1 MNLYQEY
8 IHKSRYARYRE
19 DLGRRETWDE
29 TVDRV
34 GAFWDKRISNSAS
47 EVAQPE
53 LKNQLKL
60 SLEAIRRMDVM
71 PSMRVMMSA
80 GKALEDHNVAGY
92 NCAYVP
98 IDDPKVFSEIVYV
111 LMCGTGVGFSVERAY
126 VNKLPKLPSE
136 FVDTA
141 IVITVSDSKLGW
153 AAAYKELVALLY
165 GGLVPSWDLSK
176 IRPAGSRLKTFGGR
190 ASGPAPLN
198 ELFQYTVETFKNAAD
213 RQLTTLE
220 VHDVVCKIA
229 DIVVVGGVR
238 RSALISLSNLTDDRL
253 RGAKSGQWWNAIE
266 DGGTPHRRLA
276 NNSVA
281 YTCKPDVDSFMSEMV
296 SLYRDHSGERGIFN
310 REAARAKYANHRR
323 DEDHEWGCNPCSEI
337 LLRPAQFCNLTEVI
351 VRPKDTWE
359 DLVEKIKY
367 ATFIGTLQASL
378 TDFKFISKRWKTN
391 CEEEALLGVS
401 LTGCCDHPLLSGH
414 KLSIV
419 RKDELV
425 KGLELLK
432 ETSVQY
438 NAVYSEALGINQAAA
453 ITCVKPSGTV
463 SQLCD
468 TASGIH
474 PRYAPYYVR
483 RVRSDT
489 KDPLTAFLQ
498 DAGVP
503 WEADQLNNENVV
515 FSFPTKAPDKGLFVG
530 DVGAVSQLETWQ
542 LYNDHYTEHKPSVTI
557 YYGEDEFLNVC
568 NYVWD
573 NFDSMSGIAFLPK
586 SGHTYQQAPYEE
598 ISKEMYLSLTQTM
611 PVALDWDRLADYED
625 ADNTSVQPE
634 LACSADN
641 CEL

>member
-34 GAFWDKRISNSAS
+34 GEFWDARIPQN
-47 EVAQPE
+47 EVLRTE
-53 LKNQLKL
+53 LKLA
-60 SLEAIRRMDVM
+60 LEAVRRMDVM

-98 IDDPKVFSEIVYV
+98 VDDPKVFSEIVYV

-126 VNKLPKLPSE
+126 VNKLPSLPDELSTT
-136 FVDTA
+136 DT
-141 IVITVSDSKLGW
+141 VITVRDSKLGW
-153 AAAYKELVALLY
+153 ASAYRELVSLLY
-165 GGLVPSWDLSK
+165 GGLVPSWDLGK
-176 IRPAGSRLKTFGGR
+176 IRPAGSRLRTFGGR

-198 ELFQYTVETFKNAAD
+198 DLFQYTVETFKNASG

-238 RSALISLSNLTDDRL
+238 RSALISLSNLSDDRL
-253 RGAKSGQWWNAIE
+253 RGAKAGQWWNPIE
-266 DGGTPHRRLA
+266 EGGAPQRRLA

-281 YTCKPDVDSFMSEMV
+281 YTGKPDVDSFMSEMV
-296 SLYRDHSGERGIFN
+296 SLYRDKNGERGIFN
-310 REAARAKYANHRR
+310 REAARTKYVEHRR
-323 DEDHEWGCNPCSEI
+323 EENQEWGCNPCSEI
-337 LLRPAQFCNLTEVI
+337 LLRPAQFCNLTEVV
-351 VRPKDTWE
+351 VRPKDTWK
-359 DLVEKIKY
+359 DLLDKIKY
-367 ATFIGTLQASL
+367 ATLIGTLQASL

-414 KLSIV
+414 RLSTV
-419 RKDELV
+419 KEDELI
-425 KGLELLK
+425 KGLETLK
-432 ETSVQY
+432 ETSIEY
-438 NAVYSEALGINQAAA
+438 NELFAEALGINKAAA

-474 PRYAPYYVR
+474 PRFSPYYVR

-489 KDPLTAFLQ
+489 KDPLTAFLK

-503 WEADQLNNENVV
+503 WENDQLNSENVV
-515 FSFPTKAPDKGLFVG
+515 FSFPTKAPSKSVCVN
-530 DVGAVSQLETWQ
+530 DVGAVDQLETWQ
-542 LYNDHYTEHKPSVTI
+542 LYNDYYTEHKPSVTI

-573 NFDSMSGIAFLPK
+573 NFNTMSGIAFLPK

-598 ISKEMYLSLTQTM
+598 ISKEMYLSLSEAM
-611 PVALDWDRLADYED
+611 PTKLDWDKLVDYENE
-625 ADNTSVQPE
+625 DNTSVQPE
-634 LACSADN
+634 LACSAN
-641 CEL
+641 GCEL